1 MVRTPLAERNSMS
14 RLNDPL
20 ADNDKL
26 LSVLRL
32 LNRFAV
38 RCLAVLMTVVI
49 LFGVADVAYIVYQ
62 RLMTPPLFVVTID
75 DIVGVFGAFIAVLI
89 AIEIFVNI
97 TVYLTEN
104 VIHVQI
110 VMATALMA
118 IARKV
123 IILDFKEL
131 APEYVMGTAAVV
143 LAMSIGYW
151 LVVKKDSQT
160 SRQEHGLFTMVEHRL
175 APSEQA
181 AAEASDPAPAPP
193 SGTAPSSP
201 SGH

>member
-1 MVRTPLAERNSMS
+1 MPHLNNPSTNDD
-14 RLNDPL
+14 RLLNT
-20 ADNDKL
+20 
-26 LSVLRL
+26 LRL

-38 RCLAVLMTVVI
+38 RSLAVLMTAVI
-49 LFGVADVAYIVYQ
+49 LFGVIDVVWTLYS
-62 RLMTPPLFVVTID
+62 RLMEPPVFILTIE

-123 IILDFKEL
+123 IILDFKDL
-131 APEYVMGTAAVV
+131 DPAYVWSTATVV

-151 LVVKKDSQT
+151 LVAKRDT
-160 SRQEHGLFTMVEHRL
+160 SKSTEEHGFFNMM
-175 APSEQA
+175 
-181 AAEASDPAPAPP
+181 D
-193 SGTAPSSP
+193 PSSP
-201 SGH
+201 QSGLPARQGDEAGRQEPPRA

>member
-1 MVRTPLAERNSMS
+1 MS
-14 RLNDPL
+14 RLDDPRV
-20 ADNDKL
+20 NEDKL
-26 LSVLRL
+26 LSTLRL

-38 RCLAVLMTVVI
+38 RCLAVLMTAVI
-49 LFGVADVAYIVYQ
+49 LLGVADVAYTIYQ
-62 RLMTPPLFVVTID
+62 RLLDPPWFFVTIG

-104 VIHVQI
+104 VIHVRI

-123 IILDFKEL
+123 IILDFKDL
-131 APEYVMGTAAVV
+131 DPAYVWSTAAVV

-151 LVVKKDSQT
+151 LVNKKDSET
-160 SRQEHGLFTMVEHRL
+160 SKQEHDLFTMVDSHSIKDDPTAEP
-175 APSEQA
+175 ATAQPSA
-181 AAEASDPAPAPP
+181 DDEAKSLK
-193 SGTAPSSP
+193 GI
-201 SGH
+201 

>member
-1 MVRTPLAERNSMS
+1 MS
-14 RLNDPL
+14 RLNDPSVGE
-20 ADNDKL
+20 DKL
-26 LSVLRL
+26 LSTLRL

-38 RCLAVLMTVVI
+38 RCLAVLMTAVI
-49 LFGVADVAYIVYQ
+49 LFGVADVAYTVYQ
-62 RLMTPPLFVVTID
+62 RLAHPPIFVVTMD

-131 APEYVMGTAAVV
+131 NPEYVWGTASVV

-151 LVVKKDSQT
+151 LVSKRDTEASK
-160 SRQEHGLFTMVEHRL
+160 QEHGLFTMVGSRSSKDSQPAERT
-175 APSEQA
+175 ASQPSADDE
-181 AAEASDPAPAPP
+181 PTPP
-193 SGTAPSSP
+193 SGI
-201 SGH
+201 

>member
-1 MVRTPLAERNSMS
+1 MS